1 MHNIFYP
8 EYRLQEIGKSNCE
21 CHFGKNE
28 KDSLMHLFYICH
40 KIKHVLDELKRMFN
54 IIFENNIV
62 LVEENIILVVYEGE
76 ITADLLLVNLI
87 ICILKWGAWKTGNY
101 IKYNKRINRETIA
114 SVAHVCTFF
123 IAFYIMISHTSYHG
137 VSSVISKT
145 CVYFNH
151 CI

>member
-1 MHNIFYP
+1 MHTKHYPVPRKCLHSIFYP

-28 KDSLMHLFYICH
+28 KESLMHLFYRCH

-76 ITADLLLVNLI
+76 ITAYLLLVNLI
-87 ICILKWGAWKTGNY
+87 ICIIKWRAWKTGNY
-101 IKYNKRINRETIA
+101 IKYNKRINKE
-114 SVAHVCTFF
+114 
-123 IAFYIMISHTSYHG
+123 
-137 VSSVISKT
+137 K
-145 CVYFNH
+145 
-151 CI
+151 